1 MLALVA
7 APTALAKVELRDVP
21 EPSPSPGEALV
32 AVRAI
37 SLNRGEVNRTMQ
49 AEDGWRPGW
58 DVAGDVIQAA
68 RDGSGPSAGAR
79 VVGLLPEGGWCERV
93 AVPTAHLSA
102 IPDHC
107 SYAAAAALPVAG
119 LTALRG
125 LGVAGRL
132 LGKRVLVTGG
142 AGGVGRF
149 AIQLGK
155 LAGAEVT
162 AVVGRPE
169 RGAGLAELGAASV
182 IVGIDAAEGPYDLIL
197 ESVGGA
203 SLARAMT
210 LVGRGG
216 TVVTL
221 GNSSREQTT
230 FEPRDFF
237 FAGGR
242 LYGFHLVLHEIV
254 TTPAAAD
261 LGYLARLVADGQLDP
276 QVAAEGSW
284 REAGPLLE
292 ALLDRRVD
300 GKAVLHLD

>member
-7 APTALAKVELRDVP
+7 APNALAKVELRDVP

-49 AEDGWRPGW
+49 AADGWRPGW
-58 DVAGDVIQAA
+58 DIAGEVIQSAL
-68 RDGSGPSAGAR
+68 DGSGPPVGSR

-93 AVPTAHLSA
+93 AVSTAHLSA
-102 IPDHC
+102 IPDGC
-107 SYAAAAALPVAG
+107 SFAAAAALPVAG

-149 AIQLGK
+149 AVQLGK
-155 LAGAEVT
+155 LGGAEMT

-169 RGAGLAELGAASV
+169 RGADLEELGADQV
-182 IVGIDAAEGPYDLIL
+182 VVGIEAAVGPFDLIL

-210 LVGRGG
+210 LIGRGG

-221 GNSSREQTT
+221 GNSSREDTT
-230 FEPRDFF
+230 FDTRDFF

-254 TTPAAAD
+254 AEPAGPD
-261 LGYLARLVADGQLDP
+261 LGYLARLVAAGKLDP
-276 QVAAEGSW
+276 QIAAEASW
-284 REAGPLLE
+284 HEAGPLLQ
-292 ALLDRRVD
+292 ALMDRQIN

>member
-7 APTALAKVELRDVP
+7 APNALAKVELREVP
-21 EPSPSPGEALV
+21 EPSPDPHEALV
-32 AVRAI
+32 RVRAI
-37 SLNRGEVNRTMQ
+37 SLNRGEVNRAMQ
-49 AEDGWRPGW
+49 AADGWRPGW
-58 DVAGDVIQAA
+58 DIAGEVLQSAL
-68 RDGSGPSAGAR
+68 DGSGPPVGTR
-79 VVGLLPEGGWCERV
+79 VVGLLPEGGWCEYV

-102 IPDHC
+102 IPDGC
-107 SYAAAAALPVAG
+107 SFAAAAALPVAG

-149 AIQLGK
+149 AVQLGK

-169 RGAGLAELGAASV
+169 RAAGLRELGAANV
-182 IVGIDAAEGPYDLIL
+182 VVGIEAATGPFDLIL

-203 SLARAMT
+203 SLARALS

-221 GNSSREQTT
+221 GNSSREATT
-230 FEPRDFF
+230 FDPRDFF

-254 TTPAAAD
+254 TEPAAAD
-261 LGYLARLVADGQLDP
+261 LGYLAHLVAAGTLDP
-276 QVAAEGSW
+276 QIAAEGSW
-284 REAGPLLE
+284 HDAGPLLQK
-292 ALLDRRVD
+292 LIDRQID